1 MFKKI
6 SLFTCLIFLS
16 FLTFGEKATEQNNK
30 ISKKETQTNKT
41 EISGSSLGEQQN
53 VTAPKMAPKVLKPQ
67 RETIHLEWAGGI
79 SITESSAFLI
89 PLTLEVQGLIMK
101 HLNEEFRWLFQAGGV
116 LLSTLKLEMG
126 IFPVFQ
132 TGLKYHFSKDY
143 YGSLK
148 GGMIGIFPADRMWT
162 GGLFVGSK
170 VDNLIIEGGVQFFYP
185 GDDLFDIGVF
195 ISLGSSIKKW

>member
-6 SLFTCLIFLS
+6 SLFICLIFLS
-16 FLTFGEKATEQNNK
+16 PLTFGEKAQVNK
-30 ISKKETQTNKT
+30 TSKKNVQANKA
-41 EISGSSLGEQQN
+41 EISGSSLGKQQN
-53 VTAPKMAPKVLKPQ
+53 VIASKTAPKVLKTHE
-67 RETIHLEWAGGI
+67 ETIHLEWAGGI

-101 HLNEEFRWLFQAGGV
+101 HLNEELRWLFQAGGV

-126 IFPVFQ
+126 VFPVFQ
-132 TGLKYHFSKDY
+132 TGLKYYFSKDY

-148 GGMIGIFPADRMWT
+148 GGMIGIFPSDRIWT

-170 VDNLIIEGGVQFFYP
+170 VDNLIIEGGVHFFYP

>member
-1 MFKKI
+1 MFKKT
-6 SLFTCLIFLS
+6 SLFIGLVFLS
-16 FLTFGEKATEQNNK
+16 SLTFGEKATKQNNK
-30 ISKKETQTNKT
+30 TSKTNKT
-41 EISGSSLGEQQN
+41 EISGSSSKLKQSLPES
-53 VTAPKMAPKVLKPQ
+53 TAAPKILKKH

-79 SITESSAFLI
+79 SITESSAFLT

-126 IFPVFQ
+126 VFPVFQ

-162 GGLFVGSK
+162 GGLFVGSE
-170 VDNLIIEGGVQFFYP
+170 VDNLIIEGGIQFFYP
-185 GDDLFDIGVF
+185 DDDLFDLGVF
-195 ISLGSSIKKW
+195 ISIGSSIKKW